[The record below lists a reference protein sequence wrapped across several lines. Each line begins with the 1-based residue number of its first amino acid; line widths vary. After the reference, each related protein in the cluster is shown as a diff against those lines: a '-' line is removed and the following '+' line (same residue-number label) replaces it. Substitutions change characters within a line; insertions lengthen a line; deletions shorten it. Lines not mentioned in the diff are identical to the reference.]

1 MMNKTIFKHQITT
14 EQELR
19 DLVGYPGEIVTRKAI
34 HSMDQHCRH
43 FISQSPMAFIATADR
58 AGTCDVSPRG
68 DQAGFVHV
76 IDDNHLIIPE
86 RPGNRRLDS
95 LRNVL
100 SNPCIGIIFI
110 IPGLEETL
118 RINGNAYIVT
128 DDDLLEEMKVNG
140 KKPLLGIG
148 VQVEECYVHCA
159 KAFKRSSLWD
169 PGKWPV
175 KEDLPVISQVL
186 ADHVNMKDV
195 TAEDVEKSLK
205 ETYEKRLY

>member
-1 MMNKTIFKHQITT
+1 MNKTIFKHQITT

-19 DLVGYPGEIVTRKAI
+19 DIVGYSSELVTRKAI
-34 HSMDQHCRH
+34 HSIDQHCRH

-58 AGTCDVSPRG
+58 SGTCDVSPRG
-68 DQAGFVHV
+68 DKAGFVHV

-95 LRNVL
+95 LRNIL

-118 RINGNAYIVT
+118 RINGNAYIVN
-128 DDDLLEEMKVNG
+128 DDDLLEEMKVND

-148 VQVEECYVHCA
+148 VKVEECYVHCA

-169 PGKWPV
+169 PSKWPE

-195 TAEDVEKSLK
+195 TAEDVAKSLK

>member
-1 MMNKTIFKHQITT
+1 MMNTTIFKQQITT

-19 DLVGYPGEIVTRKAI
+19 DLVGYPGELVKRKAI
-34 HSMDQHCRH
+34 HSIDQHCRH
-43 FISQSPMAFIATADR
+43 FISQSPMVFIATADIS
-58 AGTCDVSPRG
+58 GTCDVSPRG
-68 DQAGFVHV
+68 DKAGFVHV

-95 LRNVL
+95 LINII
-100 SNPCIGIIFI
+100 SNPSIGIIFV

-118 RINGNAYIVT
+118 RINGNAYIVN
-128 DDDLLEEMKVNG
+128 DDDLLELMKVNG

-148 VQVEECYVHCA
+148 VKVEECYIHCA
-159 KAFKRSSLWD
+159 KAFKRSSLWN
-169 PGKWPV
+169 PSTWAGN
-175 KEDLPVISQVL
+175 EDLPVISQVL

-195 TAEDVEKSLK
+195 TAEDVAKSLK